1 MPFTFVNGI
10 FMVTDEAG
18 WEGGA
23 VYFGNL
29 ILADSARLAYDSS
42 LGDLS
47 IETIFSPI
55 DVPKFTIPN

>member
-1 MPFTFVNGI
+1 MRP
-10 FMVTDEAG
+10 AG
-18 WEGGA
+18 EGA

-29 ILADSARLAYDSS
+29 ILAAAIRLAYDSS